1 MKMEEQML
9 KTRAMP
15 ILASAAVALSLAA
28 CQGMGGGEAG
38 GRQQASATEAGQR
51 AQQAQ
56 AQQALAPDLVRNIQ
70 RTLSQRGYDAG
81 PADGVYGEST
91 QTALRNF
98 QRDQRLTGSGQLD
111 SQTLAALG
119 VVTEGSRAATGPA
132 QREYTPTSRRG
143 AAMQEPRRTRE
154 QAGAAGL
161 SSNQV
166 RDLQQELSSRGY
178 DPGDADGQW
187 GPRTRQ
193 ALRQF
198 QQDQNLAASG
208 RPDQRTLAALG
219 IEGAGIQTG
228 AVPPGQPEEMQRQ
241 QGAEPEGFR
250 EREETGQLPDTG
262 SEAPGGAPE
271 SERMGAT
278 EGVEPD
284 IRRGVPEPSGPEAEQ
299 PLPETR

>member
-1 MKMEEQML
+1 ML

-38 GRQQASATEAGQR
+38 GRQQTSATESMSRQQ
-51 AQQAQ
+51 AQPAQ

-91 QTALRNF
+91 QQALRNF

-119 VVTEGSRAATGPA
+119 VVTEGTRAATGPA
-132 QREYTPTSRRG
+132 QKEYTPTGRRG
-143 AAMQEPRRTRE
+143 AAMQEPRSRQ
-154 QAGAAGL
+154 QAGAL
-161 SSNQV
+161 SANQV

-178 DPGDADGQW
+178 DPGEVDGQW

-208 RPDQRTLAALG
+208 RPDQRTLTALG
-219 IEGAGIQTG
+219 IEGAGTQTG
-228 AVPPGQPEEMQRQ
+228 AVPPGQREETQREETQREEMRRQ
-241 QGAEPEGFR
+241 QGPEPEGFR
-250 EREETGQLPDTG
+250 EREETGQLPETG
-262 SEAPGGAPE
+262 AEAPGGAPE
-271 SERMGAT
+271 SERMG
-278 EGVEPD
+278 GV
-284 IRRGVPEPSGPEAEQ
+284 EPSGPEAEQ